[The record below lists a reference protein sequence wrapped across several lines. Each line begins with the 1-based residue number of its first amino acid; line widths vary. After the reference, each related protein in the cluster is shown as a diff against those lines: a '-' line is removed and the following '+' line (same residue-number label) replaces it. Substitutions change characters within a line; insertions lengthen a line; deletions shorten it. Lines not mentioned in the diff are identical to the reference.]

1 MILDTNALS
10 AWADGDPA
18 IEPLLRTATRLVI
31 PVVVIGEFE
40 FGIRQSRHAS
50 RYAEWLAVNLDTVE
64 VARIDREIAAVY
76 GAIRLE
82 LKQAGTPIP
91 TFPQQLPLH
100 NKPCD
105 DRWNT
110 SVCFQTKPASR
121 TSKRRP

>member
-18 IEPLLRTATRLVI
+18 IEPLLRTASRLVI

-91 TFPQQLPLH
+91 INDSWIASVARHERLPII
-100 NKPCD
+100 
-105 DRWNT
+105 
-110 SVCFQTKPASR
+110 SR
-121 TSKRRP
+121 DGHFDAVRGVERVSW

>member
-18 IEPLLRTATRLVI
+18 IEPLLRTASRLVI
-31 PVVVIGEFE
+31 PVVVLGEFE

-64 VARIDREIAAVY
+64 VARIDRAIAAVY
-76 GAIRLE
+76 GAVRLE

-91 TFPQQLPLH
+91 INDTWIAAVARHERLPII
-100 NKPCD
+100 
-105 DRWNT
+105 
-110 SVCFQTKPASR
+110 SR
-121 TSKRRP
+121 DGHFDAVRGVERVSW

>member
-18 IEPLLRTATRLVI
+18 IEPLLRTASRLVI

-64 VARIDREIAAVY
+64 VARIDRAIAAVY

-91 TFPQQLPLH
+91 INDTWIAAVARHERLPII
-100 NKPCD
+100 
-105 DRWNT
+105 
-110 SVCFQTKPASR
+110 SR
-121 TSKRRP
+121 DGHFDAVRGLERVSW

>member
-18 IEPLLRTATRLVI
+18 IEPLLRTASRLVI

-50 RYAEWLAVNLDTVE
+50 RYAEGLAVNLDTVD
-64 VARIDREIAAVY
+64 VARIDRAIAAVY
-76 GAIRLE
+76 GAVRLE

-91 TFPQQLPLH
+91 INDTWIAAVARHERLPII
-100 NKPCD
+100 
-105 DRWNT
+105 
-110 SVCFQTKPASR
+110 SR
-121 TSKRRP
+121 DGHFDAVRGVERVSW

>member
-18 IEPLLRTATRLVI
+18 IEPLLRTASRLVI

-50 RYAEWLAVNLDTVE
+50 RYDEWLAVNLDTVE

-76 GAIRLE
+76 GAVRLE

-91 TFPQQLPLH
+91 INDTWIAAVARHERLPII
-100 NKPCD
+100 
-105 DRWNT
+105 
-110 SVCFQTKPASR
+110 SR
-121 TSKRRP
+121 DGHFDAVRGVERVSW

>member
-18 IEPLLRTATRLVI
+18 IEPLLRTASRLVI

-40 FGIRQSRHAS
+40 FGIRQSRHVS

-64 VARIDREIAAVY
+64 VARIDRAIAAVY
-76 GAIRLE
+76 GAVRLE

-91 TFPQQLPLH
+91 INDTWIASVARHERLPII
-100 NKPCD
+100 
-105 DRWNT
+105 
-110 SVCFQTKPASR
+110 SR
-121 TSKRRP
+121 DGHFDAVRGVERVSW

>member
-18 IEPLLRTATRLVI
+18 IEPLLRTASRLVI

-64 VARIDREIAAVY
+64 VARIDRAIAAVY
-76 GAIRLE
+76 GALRLE

-91 TFPQQLPLH
+91 INDTWIAAVARHERLPII
-100 NKPCD
+100 
-105 DRWNT
+105 
-110 SVCFQTKPASR
+110 SR
-121 TSKRRP
+121 DGHFDAVRGVERVSW

>member
-18 IEPLLRTATRLVI
+18 IEPLLRTASRLVI

-64 VARIDREIAAVY
+64 VARIDRAIAAVY
-76 GAIRLE
+76 GAVRLE
-82 LKQAGTPIP
+82 LKRAGTPIP
-91 TFPQQLPLH
+91 INDTWIAAVARHERLPII
-100 NKPCD
+100 
-105 DRWNT
+105 
-110 SVCFQTKPASR
+110 SR
-121 TSKRRP
+121 DGHFDAVRGVERVSW

>member
-18 IEPLLRTATRLVI
+18 IEPLLRTASRLVI

-50 RYAEWLAVNLDTVE
+50 RYDEWLAVNLDTVE
-64 VARIDREIAAVY
+64 VARIDRAIAAVY

-82 LKQAGTPIP
+82 LKEAGTPIP
-91 TFPQQLPLH
+91 INDTWIAAVARHERLPII
-100 NKPCD
+100 
-105 DRWNT
+105 
-110 SVCFQTKPASR
+110 SR
-121 TSKRRP
+121 DGHFDAVRGVERVSW

>member
-18 IEPLLRTATRLVI
+18 IEPLLRTASRLVI

-40 FGIRQSRHAS
+40 FGIRQSRHVS

-64 VARIDREIAAVY
+64 VTRIDRAIAAVY
-76 GAIRLE
+76 GAVRLE

-91 TFPQQLPLH
+91 INDTWIAAVARHERLPII
-100 NKPCD
+100 
-105 DRWNT
+105 
-110 SVCFQTKPASR
+110 SR
-121 TSKRRP
+121 DGHFDAVRGVERVSW

>member
-1 MILDTNALS
+1 VILDTNALS

-18 IEPLLRTATRLVI
+18 IEPLLRTASRLVI

-64 VARIDREIAAVY
+64 VARIDRAIAAVY

-91 TFPQQLPLH
+91 INDTWIAAVARHERLPII
-100 NKPCD
+100 
-105 DRWNT
+105 
-110 SVCFQTKPASR
+110 SR
-121 TSKRRP
+121 DGHFDAVRGVERVSW

>member
-18 IEPLLRTATRLVI
+18 IEPLLRTASRLVI

-50 RYAEWLAVNLDTVE
+50 RYDEWLAVNLDTVE
-64 VARIDREIAAVY
+64 VARIDRAIAAVY

-91 TFPQQLPLH
+91 INDSWIAAVARHERLPII
-100 NKPCD
+100 
-105 DRWNT
+105 
-110 SVCFQTKPASR
+110 SR
-121 TSKRRP
+121 DGHFDAVRGVERVSW

>member
-18 IEPLLRTATRLVI
+18 IEPLLRTASRLVI

-40 FGIRQSRHAS
+40 FGIRQSRYAS
-50 RYAEWLAVNLDTVE
+50 RYAEWLAVNLDTVD
-64 VARIDREIAAVY
+64 VARIDRAIAAVY

-91 TFPQQLPLH
+91 INDTWIAAVARHERLPII
-100 NKPCD
+100 
-105 DRWNT
+105 
-110 SVCFQTKPASR
+110 SR
-121 TSKRRP
+121 DGHFDAVRGVERVSW

>member
-1 MILDTNALS
+1 VILDTNALS

-18 IEPLLRTATRLVI
+18 IEPLLRTASRLVI

-64 VARIDREIAAVY
+64 VARIDRAIAAVY

-82 LKQAGTPIP
+82 LKEAGTPIP
-91 TFPQQLPLH
+91 INDTWIAAVARHERLPII
-100 NKPCD
+100 
-105 DRWNT
+105 
-110 SVCFQTKPASR
+110 SR
-121 TSKRRP
+121 DGHFDAVRGVERVSW

>member
-18 IEPLLRTATRLVI
+18 IEPLLRTASRLVI

-40 FGIRQSRHAS
+40 FGIRQSRHVS

-64 VARIDREIAAVY
+64 VARIDRAIAAVY

-91 TFPQQLPLH
+91 INDTWIAAVARHERLPII
-100 NKPCD
+100 
-105 DRWNT
+105 
-110 SVCFQTKPASR
+110 SR
-121 TSKRRP
+121 DGHFDAVRGVERVSW

>member
-18 IEPLLRTATRLVI
+18 IEPLLRTASRLVI

-76 GAIRLE
+76 GAVRLE

-91 TFPQQLPLH
+91 INDSWIAAVARHERLPII
-100 NKPCD
+100 
-105 DRWNT
+105 
-110 SVCFQTKPASR
+110 SR
-121 TSKRRP
+121 DGHFDAVRGVERVSW

>member
-1 MILDTNALS
+1 VILDTNALS

-18 IEPLLRTATRLVI
+18 IEPLLRSASRLVI

-64 VARIDREIAAVY
+64 VARIDRAIAAVY
-76 GAIRLE
+76 GAVRLE

-91 TFPQQLPLH
+91 INDTWIAAVARHERLPII
-100 NKPCD
+100 
-105 DRWNT
+105 
-110 SVCFQTKPASR
+110 SR
-121 TSKRRP
+121 DGHFDAVRGVERVSW

>member
-18 IEPLLRTATRLVI
+18 IEPLLRTASRLVI

-50 RYAEWLAVNLDTVE
+50 RYAEWLAVNLDTVD
-64 VARIDREIAAVY
+64 VARIDRAIAAVY

-91 TFPQQLPLH
+91 INDTWIAAVARHERLPII
-100 NKPCD
+100 
-105 DRWNT
+105 
-110 SVCFQTKPASR
+110 SR
-121 TSKRRP
+121 DGHFDAVRGVERVSW

>member
-18 IEPLLRTATRLVI
+18 IEPLLRTASRLVI

-76 GAIRLE
+76 GAVRLE
-82 LKQAGTPIP
+82 MKQAGTPIP
-91 TFPQQLPLH
+91 INDTWIAAVARHERLPII
-100 NKPCD
+100 
-105 DRWNT
+105 
-110 SVCFQTKPASR
+110 SR
-121 TSKRRP
+121 DGHFDAVRGVERVSW

>member
-18 IEPLLRTATRLVI
+18 IEPLLRTASRLVI

-50 RYAEWLAVNLDTVE
+50 RYDEWLAVNLDTVE
-64 VARIDREIAAVY
+64 VARIDRAIAAVY
-76 GAIRLE
+76 GAIRME

-91 TFPQQLPLH
+91 INDTWIAAVARHERLPII
-100 NKPCD
+100 
-105 DRWNT
+105 
-110 SVCFQTKPASR
+110 SR
-121 TSKRRP
+121 DGHFDAVRGVERVSW

>member
-18 IEPLLRTATRLVI
+18 IEPLLRTASRLVI

-50 RYAEWLAVNLDTVE
+50 RYAEWLAVNLDTVD
-64 VARIDREIAAVY
+64 VARIDRAIAAVY

-91 TFPQQLPLH
+91 INDSWIASVARHERLPIISR
-100 NKPCD
+100 
-105 DRWNT
+105 DRHFDAVRGVERVSW
-110 SVCFQTKPASR
+110 
-121 TSKRRP
+121 

>member
-18 IEPLLRTATRLVI
+18 IEPLLRTASRLVI

-91 TFPQQLPLH
+91 INDTWIASVARHERLPII
-100 NKPCD
+100 
-105 DRWNT
+105 
-110 SVCFQTKPASR
+110 SR
-121 TSKRRP
+121 DGHFDAVRGVERVSW

>member
-18 IEPLLRTATRLVI
+18 IEPLLRTASRLVI
-31 PVVVIGEFE
+31 PVVVLGEFE

-76 GAIRLE
+76 GAVRLE

-91 TFPQQLPLH
+91 INDTWIAAVARHERLPII
-100 NKPCD
+100 
-105 DRWNT
+105 
-110 SVCFQTKPASR
+110 SR
-121 TSKRRP
+121 DGHFDAVSGVERVSW